1 MKNYN
6 NLNFE
11 KDKIIN
17 YYKFLIYLI
26 PAFIVIET
34 FINGVVILGL
44 FLLIYVL
51 FKYKSFK
58 IFDKKNKINFNNFF
72 IFNGFSHYFRRDLQY
87 RVFCKVLKILPFL
100 IVLYFLFNTDK
111 SFEISLLKIFNIILI
126 FI

>member
-26 PAFIVIET
+26 PAFIVIGNF

-58 IFDKKNKINFNNFF
+58 IFDKKKI
-72 IFNGFSHYFRRDLQY
+72 
-87 RVFCKVLKILPFL
+87 KL
-100 IVLYFLFNTDK
+100 I
-111 SFEISLLKIFNIILI
+111 
-126 FI
+126 